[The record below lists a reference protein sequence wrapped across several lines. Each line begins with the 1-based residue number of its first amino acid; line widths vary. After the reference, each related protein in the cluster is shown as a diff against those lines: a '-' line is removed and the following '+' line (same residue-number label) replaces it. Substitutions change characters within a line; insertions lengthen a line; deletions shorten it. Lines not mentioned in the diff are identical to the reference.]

1 MFVKLRHYV
10 FRRHAVHVTVS
21 LEEMSIDLAK
31 NLNLLVAFILELL
44 AIAAYFCVSML
55 VAGSGPMRYGIA
67 AVTVGIVIALWT
79 VFAAPRSRR
88 RLTAPAL
95 YFFKMSVFGGAAAV
109 LLMTHWVHIAI
120 FFVLISIFSLAL
132 EATQSSL

>member
-1 MFVKLRHYV
+1 VK
-10 FRRHAVHVTVS
+10 
-21 LEEMSIDLAK
+21 EISINFATS
-31 NLNLLVAFILELL
+31 LNLLVAFILELL

-55 VAGSGPMRYGIA
+55 VPGSALMRYGIA
-67 AVTVGIVIALWT
+67 AVTISTVIALWT
-79 VFAAPRSRR
+79 MFAAPKSQH

-109 LLMTHWVHIAI
+109 LLMTHWVHLAI

-132 EATQSSL
+132 EATQSSR

>member
-1 MFVKLRHYV
+1 
-10 FRRHAVHVTVS
+10 
-21 LEEMSIDLAK
+21 
-31 NLNLLVAFILELL
+31 LL

-95 YFFKMSVFGGAAAV
+95 YFFKMSAFGGAAAV

-132 EATQSSL
+132 EATQSSR